1 MEPAKTNNPKM
12 QDDVMR
18 LVIIPLLASV
28 ILHVIGFIMT
38 GFAYTSLFLLFPAGL
53 YSLLSIGLWRG
64 INWVVWVT
72 LICMA
77 GGCIGTVIEFSGP
90 LMAPVSILIGILLAD
105 LATAGLVIRALV
117 KSGITKP
124 TC

>member
-1 MEPAKTNNPKM
+1 M

-38 GFAYTSLFLLFPAGL
+38 GFASTSLFLLFPAGL
-53 YSLLSIGLWRG
+53 YSLFSIGLWRG
-64 INWVVWVT
+64 VNWVLWVT

-77 GGCIGTVIEFSGP
+77 GGIIGTVNEFSGP
-90 LMAPVSILIGILLAD
+90 LMAPNSVLISILLAD
-105 LATAGLVIRALV
+105 LATAGFVIRALM
-117 KSGITKP
+117 KPGITKP

>member
-1 MEPAKTNNPKM
+1 MEDGVT
-12 QDDVMR
+12 R

-38 GFAYTSLFLLFPAGL
+38 GFASTSLFLLFPAGL
-53 YSLLSIGLWRG
+53 YSLLSIGIWRG
-64 INWVVWVT
+64 VNWVLWVT

-77 GGCIGTVIEFSGP
+77 RGIIGTVIEFVGP
-90 LMAPVSILIGILLAD
+90 LMAQASILIGILLAD
-105 LATAGLVIRALV
+105 LATAGLLIRALM
-117 KSGITKP
+117 KSQNTKP

>member
-1 MEPAKTNNPKM
+1 
-12 QDDVMR
+12 MR

-38 GFAYTSLFLLFPAGL
+38 GFASTSLFLLFPAGL
-53 YSLLSIGLWRG
+53 YSLFSIGLWRG
-64 INWVVWVT
+64 VNWVLWVT